1 MLKLIRKDDKKM
13 NKIKRLEFIKIR
25 GYLKFK
31 RLSQMCKFFNIKLDD
46 MLGTELDKLDIL
58 LSKENKNE

>member
-1 MLKLIRKDDKKM
+1 MLKLIRKEYKKM
-13 NKIKRLEFIKIR
+13 NKITRLQFIKIR
-25 GYLKFK
+25 GLSKFK
-31 RLSQMCKFFNIKLDD
+31 RLAQMCKFFNIKLDD

>member
-1 MLKLIRKDDKKM
+1 M

-25 GYLKFK
+25 GYPKFK

>member
-1 MLKLIRKDDKKM
+1 M
-13 NKIKRLEFIKIR
+13 NKITRLQFIKIR
-25 GYLKFK
+25 GLSKFK
-31 RLSQMCKFFNIKLDD
+31 RLAQMCKFFNIKLDD